1 MKYLVI
7 KNTVAEGRMVR
18 AGDIVEL
25 DSATA
30 RILIGYGKVAP
41 YTESEFVAPEVQF
54 ETRETRRRGRPARNS
69 K

>member
-1 MKYLVI
+1 
-7 KNTVAEGRMVR
+7 MVR

-25 DSATA
+25 DAATA